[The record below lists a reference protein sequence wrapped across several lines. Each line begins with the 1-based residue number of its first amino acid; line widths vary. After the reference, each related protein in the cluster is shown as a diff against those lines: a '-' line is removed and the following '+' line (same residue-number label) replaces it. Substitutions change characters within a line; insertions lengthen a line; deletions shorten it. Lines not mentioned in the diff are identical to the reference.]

1 MERVEVRGELG
12 YLAYAI
18 GVHGACALCGLG
30 WEHLGECQVSL
41 ALVSCMSRTSAR
53 MVWKRGEAQW

>member
-1 MERVEVRGELG
+1 MEVRGELG

-30 WEHLGECQVSL
+30 WEDLGGMSGEL
-41 ALVSCMSRTSAR
+41 GSCLLYEQDF
-53 MVWKRGEAQW
+53 G